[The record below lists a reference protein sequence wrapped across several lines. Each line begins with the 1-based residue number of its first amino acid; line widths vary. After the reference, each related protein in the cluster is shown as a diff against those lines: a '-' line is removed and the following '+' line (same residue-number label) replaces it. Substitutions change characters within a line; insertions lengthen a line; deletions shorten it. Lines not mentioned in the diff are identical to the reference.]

1 MSREHVRGKMATKRE
16 KERDRM
22 EERKGFVA
30 RFTTFGKRIGDYRV
44 NSGRESGERRVY
56 RSDRRKIV
64 GDIDEDPCSRF

>member
-1 MSREHVRGKMATKRE
+1 MYGEKWRPRERKRE
-16 KERDRM
+16 TERKKG
-22 EERKGFVA
+22 KGFVA
-30 RFTTFGKRIGDYRV
+30 RFTTFGKRIGEYRV